1 MPHGELDAGGRKT
14 NINTSRLIPL
24 LTFDARM
31 ATLTSEGSDVPQ
43 KPTRPAAPAKNEQ
56 GEFGKF
62 TNLLDRLL
70 SVPHSK
76 IKAELDA
83 EKRGKRQ
90 SKRASS
96 AHAFGEKD

>member
-1 MPHGELDAGGRKT
+1 MP
-14 NINTSRLIPL
+14 SRP
-24 LTFDARM
+24 
-31 ATLTSEGSDVPQ
+31 
-43 KPTRPAAPAKNEQ
+43 KPSAKNEQ

-83 EKRGKRQ
+83 EKEAKRTRP
-90 SKRASS
+90 KRASS
-96 AHAFGEKD
+96 GHASGEKG